1 MSKSKT
7 KLTFFWNPK
16 FLNQEFL
23 TNKNSIKYCILFIS
37 FSVRIQNMYVQKKSK
52 CICFH
57 ISFAKLNRQ
66 TKFLYYFKF
75 LFLQKEFQSIVCSW
89 IGEKQIKD
97 IKKQVLH
104 TWSDGD
110 LDRVHAGRPIHLD
123 SWHASNYARAVVS
136 GLLGYV
142 CGWVQLAPSLLTH
155 LGHPAS
161 PGSWP
166 SWRVAAFVRQ
176 LLHPGPMRPP
186 LQPGT
191 EALPLVPK
199 VQE

>member
-1 MSKSKT
+1 
-7 KLTFFWNPK
+7 
-16 FLNQEFL
+16 
-23 TNKNSIKYCILFIS
+23 
-37 FSVRIQNMYVQKKSK
+37 MYKKSK
-52 CICFH
+52 CMCFH
-57 ISFAKLNRQ
+57 ISFAKFNGQ
-66 TKFLYYFKF
+66 NKFLYYLDSSRKNFNP
-75 LFLQKEFQSIVCSW
+75 LQCIVCFW

-97 IKKQVLH
+97 INKQVLH